1 MDAGALGKIYQDGEE
16 IVKQGDNG
24 DCMYVIQSGLV
35 EVLKEIDGKTVR
47 LAVRSEGD
55 FFGEMALFE
64 HEVRMA
70 TVRALGTARILT
82 IDKKNFLR
90 RIHADPSLAYYLV
103 KNMSARI
110 RQLSEEV
117 TSYKNLP
124 SEADSRYEITRPNP

>member
-1 MDAGALGKIYQDGEE
+1 MDTGALGKIYQDGED

-24 DCMYVIQSGLV
+24 DCMYVIQSGQV
-35 EVLKEIDGKTVR
+35 EVLKETDGKTVR
-47 LAVRSEGD
+47 LAVRREGD

-64 HEVRMA
+64 HKVRMA

-90 RIHADPSLAYYLV
+90 RIHEDPSLAYHLI

-117 TSYKNLP
+117 TRYEKLP
-124 SEADSRYEITRPNP
+124 SEADSRYEIVRPNP

>member
-1 MDAGALGKIYQDGEE
+1 MDRGALGKIFQDGED
-16 IVKQGDNG
+16 IVKQGDKG
-24 DCMYVIQSGLV
+24 DCMYVIQAGQV

-64 HEVRMA
+64 KEIRMA

-90 RIHADPSLAYYLV
+90 RIHQDPSLAYHLI
-103 KNMSARI
+103 KSMSARI

-117 TSYKNLP
+117 TSYKRRP
-124 SEADSRYEITRPNP
+124 AEADSRYEIVGPNP